1 MSFNDLSLDSSDNVI
16 RSAVNIANDDFDYYK
31 YAQAFAPNDYW
42 NKKSKTL
49 PPQLPPGISVKMPH
63 DMRYE
68 NQPLKSCPT
77 VHQSRFT
84 FDDLYC
90 GNNESNSKRQYGNLM
105 TRNKAAQ
112 EPIEMLSTPKST
124 VDTSNSILKLQIT
137 GNPNYELDESDILS
151 IFSPFGNILRI
162 DLAKHRMAFI
172 VYDQI
177 MDAVTAQ
184 KKLHSQQIK
193 HLNIKLYLS
202 WTNHIDQ
209 DLLLTDSDELSIE
222 AGLPTISSHSSAS
235 KSLPNLDLIQPN
247 FSYNLAKFTCK
258 YEVQIE
264 GDRDFKIARKII
276 GPKGCNMKKIIE
288 ICQAHLKHLNNGP
301 QGDFLKLR
309 LRGQGSGFKEG
320 PEQRESDD
328 VLHLCVSSKYSEVYY
343 LACKLVESLMTG
355 LYKEY
360 EQFCQK
366 AGRPLQEPVQLK
378 RVEIYGNNEAKA
390 EANLNAVQQDS
401 TDSFDSNNAVKK
413 NSMKALVLK
422 SSKYSTTESSNASSN
437 SDREVSNSPP
447 RRISGVLQT
456 ISP

>member
-1 MSFNDLSLDSSDNVI
+1 
-16 RSAVNIANDDFDYYK
+16 
-31 YAQAFAPNDYW
+31 
-42 NKKSKTL
+42 
-49 PPQLPPGISVKMPH
+49 
-63 DMRYE
+63 
-68 NQPLKSCPT
+68 
-77 VHQSRFT
+77 
-84 FDDLYC
+84 
-90 GNNESNSKRQYGNLM
+90 M

-112 EPIEMLSTPKST
+112 EPIEMLSTSKST
-124 VDTSNSILKLQIT
+124 TDTSNSILKLQIT

-209 DLLLTDSDELSIE
+209 DLLLTDNDELSIE